1 MDYASLGD
9 MNPRIDLMTKM
20 SPDEIKY
27 TQNDM
32 GRIYEVQNIVSES
45 YPANKKKQM
54 ENSSK
59 QLKIRN
65 QEKSIKA
72 NAFAMSNS

>member
-1 MDYASLGD
+1 
-9 MNPRIDLMTKM
+9 MTKM

-45 YPANKKKQM
+45 YPTNKQKANGEFIKVAY
-54 ENSSK
+54 
-59 QLKIRN
+59 KIRN